1 MVTTAPPV
9 GDEPRTGMLGP
20 AELREIYDA
29 LHGMGLEPVRMPQGR
44 SPYLSPAFAAG
55 MAVTRA
61 LTGKTAPVET
71 PVVDEKK

>member
-1 MVTTAPPV
+1 
-9 GDEPRTGMLGP
+9 MLGP

-29 LHGMGLEPVRMPQGR
+29 LNGMGLEPVRMPEGR

-61 LTGKTAPVET
+61 LNPQAQPKAEPEAPV
-71 PVVDEKK
+71 KK

>member
-1 MVTTAPPV
+1 
-9 GDEPRTGMLGP
+9 MLGP

-29 LHGMGLEPVRMPQGR
+29 LHGMGLEPVRVQEGR

-61 LTGKTAPVET
+61 LKPAVKAAEPKIPVKTA
-71 PVVDEKK
+71 

>member
-1 MVTTAPPV
+1 
-9 GDEPRTGMLGP
+9 MLGP

-29 LHGMGLEPVRMPQGR
+29 LHGMGLEPVRLPQGR

-61 LTGKTAPVET
+61 LRGTAKPAAADDKAADKE
-71 PVVDEKK
+71 

>member
-1 MVTTAPPV
+1 
-9 GDEPRTGMLGP
+9 MLGP

-29 LHGMGLEPVRMPQGR
+29 LHGMGLEPVRVPQGR

-61 LTGKTAPVET
+61 LRGTAPTAEAEAPAGT
-71 PVVDEKK
+71 EPPKA